1 VCGVAAVIGAPDPD
15 TAVARMIAAMPHR
28 GPDGAGIHVFGS
40 GALGMCRLRVRR
52 PDHLVLPPASAGVR
66 VAYNGE
72 VYGTLPANAS
82 TVEGVGDELALLLGG
97 SLERV
102 DGMWALARLHA
113 SGLLLT
119 RDRWGIRPLYYR
131 PVPNGW
137 AVASEIPAL
146 IEAFGSASVS
156 LDAVV
161 EMLAFGAPLSADTV
175 YQEIHAVPP
184 GATVELTAGRNRV
197 VRPWTT
203 GDEAVGCGTSRGS
216 RLEWLA
222 GALTV
227 SVQRNLAAERPIG
240 LALSGG
246 LDSTLLA
253 DTLLRL
259 DRRELVT
266 VSVLVDDAGGEGVR
280 SAVQL
285 LGPAAAALGWRH
297 LTTSVGTDR
306 YLGLLDEAVR
316 AMGYPTRMSSV
327 PLYLALAEVAARAG
341 VVVLLTGEGADE
353 LFLGYQSYTRYV
365 DHPEV
370 AALDRLERLH
380 FPESRR
386 VYLARLVGERQVRR
400 CRELYRET
408 AQGALDTSGG
418 ALRTLERSLSL
429 RPLLERA
436 DVCLMSYG
444 VEGRSPFLHGDVPAV
459 AASFAEADLVSDGIG
474 KRPLRS
480 LTESR
485 RGNSAGSTAKRPF
498 RAPIGM
504 WLCRPDAQWTST
516 VRRRVRSACRK
527 LDFAETMVDPIVDD
541 AHLDGEAAG
550 LVGAL
555 LAVDAWEAVT

>member
-1 VCGVAAVIGAPDPD
+1 VCGVAAVIGAAEPES
-15 TAVARMIAAMPHR
+15 AVARMIAAMPHR
-28 GPDGAGIHVFGS
+28 GPDGVGVHVFGS
-40 GALGMCRLRVRR
+40 GALGMCRLRVRP
-52 PDHLVLPPASAGVR
+52 PDRLVLPFASGGVP

-72 VYGTLPANAS
+72 VYGTLPANGGP
-82 TVEGVGDELALLLGG
+82 VEGVGDELALLLGG
-97 SLERV
+97 PLERV
-102 DGMWALARLHA
+102 DGMWALARTHT
-113 SGLLLT
+113 SGLVLT

-131 PVPNGW
+131 SVPNGW

-146 IEAFGSASVS
+146 IDAFGGASVS
-156 LDAVV
+156 TDAVA

-175 YQEIHAVPP
+175 FEEIHAVPP
-184 GATVELTAGRNRV
+184 GATVELTTAHRV

-203 GDEAVGCGTSRGS
+203 GNEAAGHGTGRGS
-216 RLEWLA
+216 RLGRLA
-222 GALTV
+222 DALTV
-227 SVQRNLAAERPIG
+227 SVKRNLVAERPVG

-259 DRRELVT
+259 GRRDLVT
-266 VSVLVDDAGGEGVR
+266 VSVLVDDAGGDGVR

-285 LGPAAAALGWRH
+285 LGPRAAALGWQH
-297 LTTSVGTDR
+297 VTTPVGPDR
-306 YLGLLDEAVR
+306 YLHLLEMAVQ

-327 PLYLALAEVAARAG
+327 PLYLALADVAGRAG
-341 VVVLLTGEGADE
+341 VIVLLTGEGADE

-365 DHPEV
+365 DDRE

-380 FPESRR
+380 FPEGRR
-386 VYLARLVGERQVRR
+386 AYLARLAGDGQVRR

-408 AQGALDTSGG
+408 ARGALQTSGG
-418 ALRTLERSLSL
+418 ALRALERSLSL

-436 DVCLMSYG
+436 DLCLMSHG

-480 LTESR
+480 LAEAR
-485 RGNSAGSTAKRPF
+485 RGAKAGSTAKRPF
-498 RAPIGM
+498 RAPIRG
-504 WLCRPDAQWTST
+504 WLCRRDAEWSAT

-527 LDFAETMVDPIVDD
+527 LDFAETVVDPIVD
-541 AHLDGEAAG
+541 AAYLDDEAAG
-550 LVGAL
+550 FVGAL
-555 LAVDAWEAVT
+555 LAVDAWEAVA